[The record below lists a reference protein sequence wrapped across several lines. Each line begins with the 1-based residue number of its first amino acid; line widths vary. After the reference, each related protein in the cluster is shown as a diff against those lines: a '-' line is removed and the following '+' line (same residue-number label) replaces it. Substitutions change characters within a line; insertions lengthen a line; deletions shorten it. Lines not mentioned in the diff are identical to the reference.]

1 MKKVFIIFLLA
12 ALIINT
18 IGYYLI
24 SEANIYQI
32 KTASFLNIAKG
43 LETDLSIKFK
53 IPIRNNNKDIDV
65 VDNELVFKGQ
75 LFDIAKTEILGDSLV
90 YICIP
95 DASENQ
101 LIQNRNNW
109 AADQAGNSTNK
120 KLLSIYNSIQ
130 LFCVDVATKEYPI
143 KSCSIP
149 YNTYQPQ
156 HFPALHFPVIAPPP
170 QEV

>member
-53 IPIRNNNKDIDV
+53 IPIKNNNKDINV

-75 LFDIAKTEILGDSLV
+75 LFDIAKKEIQGDTLV

-109 AADQAGNSTNK
+109 AADQAGHSTNK
-120 KLLSIYNSIQ
+120 KLLSIYKSIQ
-130 LFCVDVATKEYPI
+130 LFYVDFPTRDNPSKNCNI
-143 KSCSIP
+143 S
-149 YNTYQPQ
+149 YNPYQPQ
-156 HFPALHFPVIAPPP
+156 HLPALDFQVIAPPP